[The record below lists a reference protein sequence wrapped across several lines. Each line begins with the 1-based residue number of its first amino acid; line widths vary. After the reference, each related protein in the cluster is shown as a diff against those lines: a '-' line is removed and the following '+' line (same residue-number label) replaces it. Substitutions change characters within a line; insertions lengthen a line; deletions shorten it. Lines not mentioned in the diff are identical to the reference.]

1 MVRAAIRRGQGTRR
15 DPATVRRV
23 VLIRPH
29 RGSGHREAIHRQG
42 SVAVA
47 VRGPLRELGEAV
59 AVNGHHRE
67 LGEAVAVS
75 GPLRELGEAV
85 VVSGHHRE
93 LGEVVEVNDPLRV
106 LEVAVVVS
114 GPLRALGVA
123 VNVPGRPA
131 RCRPG
136 SHPRGRQGGG

>member
-59 AVNGHHRE
+59 
-67 LGEAVAVS
+67 
-75 GPLRELGEAV
+75 

-93 LGEVVEVNDPLRV
+93 LGEVVEVNGPHRV
-106 LEVAVVVS
+106 QGEAVAVS
-114 GPLRALGVA
+114 GPLRVQGEAVAVSGHHRVLGVA
-123 VNVPGRPA
+123 VNDPGRPA

>member
-23 VLIRPH
+23 APIRPH
-29 RGSGHREAIHRQG
+29 RDSGHREAIHRQE
-42 SVAVA
+42 S
-47 VRGPLRELGEAV
+47 ESES
-59 AVNGHHRE
+59 
-67 LGEAVAVS
+67 EAVAVS

-93 LGEVVEVNDPLRV
+93 LGEVVEVNGPHRV
-106 LEVAVVVS
+106 QGEAVAVS
-114 GPLRALGVA
+114 GHHRVLGVA

>member
-75 GPLRELGEAV
+75 GPLRELGE
-85 VVSGHHRE
+85 
-93 LGEVVEVNDPLRV
+93 VVEVNDPLRV
-106 LEVAVVVS
+106 LEVAVEVS

-136 SHPRGRQGGG
+136 SHPRGRQGEG

>member
-1 MVRAAIRRGQGTRR
+1 MVRAAIRRGQDTRR

-23 VLIRPH
+23 APIRPH
-29 RGSGHREAIHRQG
+29 RDSGHREAIHRQE
-42 SVAVA
+42 S
-47 VRGPLRELGEAV
+47 ES
-59 AVNGHHRE
+59 
-67 LGEAVAVS
+67 EAVAVS

-93 LGEVVEVNDPLRV
+93 LGEVVEVNGPHRV
-106 LEVAVVVS
+106 QGEAVAVS
-114 GPLRALGVA
+114 GPLRVQGEAVAVSGHHRVLGVA
-123 VNVPGRPA
+123 VNDPGRPA

>member
-23 VLIRPH
+23 APIRPH
-29 RGSGHREAIHRQG
+29 RDSGHREAIHRQE
-42 SVAVA
+42 SV
-47 VRGPLRELGEAV
+47 
-59 AVNGHHRE
+59 
-67 LGEAVAVS
+67 AVAVS
-75 GPLRELGEAV
+75 GPLRELGEVVAV
-85 VVSGHHRE
+85 NGHHRE
-93 LGEVVEVNDPLRV
+93 LGEVVEVNGHHRV
-106 LEVAVVVS
+106 PGEAVAVS
-114 GPLRALGVA
+114 GHHRVLGVA